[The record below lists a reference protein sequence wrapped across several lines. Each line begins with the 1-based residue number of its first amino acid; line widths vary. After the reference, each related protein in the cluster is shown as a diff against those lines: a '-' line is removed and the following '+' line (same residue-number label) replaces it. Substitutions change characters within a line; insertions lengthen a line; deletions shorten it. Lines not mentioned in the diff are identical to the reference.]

1 MKKTKIIFSAV
12 LSLVLIFACCSCTVK
27 NVFMPKF
34 PSLNFTADAQINYK
48 SYDVMSC
55 SIENKADGPLT
66 VKVEKPA
73 LLSGLSFV
81 CQDSTC
87 KVTFGSFTYDA
98 DTNRFPEIGFGNILK
113 QSLIVAKDSTD
124 IVKNDD
130 GSYTVKTEIESG
142 HIEVILNAETY
153 YPEKITIPEH
163 ELVVTITNFSESD
176 KNS

>member
-1 MKKTKIIFSAV
+1 MKKIKDITTVVLGLIIT
-12 LSLVLIFACCSCTVK
+12 FAFCSCSVK

-34 PSLNFTADAQINYK
+34 PSLNFTAQAQINYK

-66 VKVEKPA
+66 VKVQKPA

-81 CQDSTC
+81 CQDNTC
-87 KVTFGSFTYDA
+87 KVTIGSLTYDA
-98 DTNRFPEIGFGNILK
+98 DTNRFPEIGFGNTLK
-113 QSLIVAKDSTD
+113 ESLIAAKDSAD

-130 GSYTVKTEIESG
+130 GSYTVNADIKSG

-163 ELVVTITNFSESD
+163 QIVVTITNFTETD
-176 KNS
+176 K